1 MRAVH
6 KIFVVDESM
15 LDVPEAAM
23 VKDDF
28 KTVENSSDNISRRT
42 KLLKKPKKDC
52 KANNLDTAPLP
63 TVKIKEETHD
73 ARPGMNN
80 NRNIFNNVAFKTE
93 DGKEFTRMTETHL
106 RRQQISQL
114 LEMEVPPWKI
124 AEVRTVRTK

>member
-23 VKDDF
+23 VKEDS
-28 KTVENSSDNISRRT
+28 KTVETSSNDISRRT

-52 KANNLDTAPLP
+52 KPHNPDTAPQP
-63 TVKIKEETHD
+63 TVKIKEEIPD
-73 ARPGMNN
+73 AHPKMTDK
-80 NRNIFNNVAFKTE
+80 RNLYGNVTFLSE
-93 DGKEFTRMTETHL
+93 DGKKFTRMTETHL

-124 AEVRTVRTK
+124 AEVRIQLL